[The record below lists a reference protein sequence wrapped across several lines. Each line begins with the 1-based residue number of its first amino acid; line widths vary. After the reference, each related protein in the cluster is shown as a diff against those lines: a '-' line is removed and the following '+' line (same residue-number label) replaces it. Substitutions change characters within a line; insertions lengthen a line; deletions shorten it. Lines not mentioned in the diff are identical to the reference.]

1 MRQNILCS
9 LMLTYLFVIHSLV
22 GPTLIRDC
30 FCKLK
35 SNFTHHW
42 ATQINIFFLISKNVE
57 KSRPISNILQKIILP
72 YLEVESLAL
81 LGRRLK
87 KPLSLLRENVIQL
100 CTDDISSLSKF
111 STISVQRYYLARH
124 LERQFQ
130 AHTVPVNL
138 YQQAIVQS
146 LSALINPRPIG
157 SPRTRRIW
165 YVRWCV
171 RDCQL

>member
-9 LMLTYLFVIHSLV
+9 LMITYLFVIHSLV

-35 SNFTHHW
+35 SNFTSLGYLDKS
-42 ATQINIFFLISKNVE
+42 FFLILKNVE
-57 KSRPISNILQKIILP
+57 KSRPISNILRKIILP

-81 LGRRLK
+81 LGTRL

-100 CTDDISSLSKF
+100 CTGVISSLSKF
-111 STISVQRYYLARH
+111 STKSVERYYLAKH
-124 LERQFQ
+124 LECQFQ

-138 YQQAIVQS
+138 YQQALVQS
-146 LSALINPRPIG
+146 LSALINPRPILIHLGLGGFG
-157 SPRTRRIW
+157 S
-165 YVRWCV
+165 VRWCV